1 MNTGPDAEDIA
12 QVCDD
17 LKALLLDKNRRYGG
31 SALDPL
37 RVFSRAD
44 IVEQIKVRIDD
55 KLSRIARGAGLDG
68 ADGED
73 VVADLLGYLV
83 LLTIALRRGGRKS

>member
-12 QVCDD
+12 RVCDG
-17 LKALLLDKNRRYGG
+17 LKALLLDKNSRYGG
-31 SALDPL
+31 SALDPM

-44 IVEQIKVRIDD
+44 AVEQIKVRLDD
-55 KLSRIARGAGLDG
+55 KLSRLARGAGLDA

-73 VVADLLGYLV
+73 VIADLMGYLV
-83 LLTIALRRGGRKS
+83 LLKIALRRAGRSQ